1 VQFAATLARH
11 VKPVNCVRFSPNGQY
26 LASASD
32 GGIVVLW
39 RQTSAPVR
47 VAAMFGA
54 EEDDCCDPS
63 NGMADDYVEHWG
75 AAQMFRASDL
85 EDIYDLAW
93 SPDSRFIL
101 FGLTDHS
108 VQIWD
113 VTSGQKV
120 KVIKEHGHFV
130 QGAAWDPLNVFIATQ
145 SADR

>member
-1 VQFAATLARH
+1 M
-11 VKPVNCVRFSPNGQY
+11 KPVNCVRFSPNGQY

-32 GGIVVLW
+32 GGIVTLW

-47 VAAMFGA
+47 GAAIFGA
-54 EEDDCCDPS
+54 DEES
-63 NGMADDYVEHWG
+63 AEEMNSDYVEYWG
-75 AAQMFRASDL
+75 ASQMFRASDM

-113 VTSGQKV
+113 VTSGNAHESHINLFLGRPKSKGHQGTRAFRSRYRLGS
-120 KVIKEHGHFV
+120 IKRFHRHPV
-130 QGAAWDPLNVFIATQ
+130 C
-145 SADR
+145 

>member
-1 VQFAATLARH
+1 MQFAATLARH

-47 VAAMFGA
+47 GTTLFGA
-54 EEDDCCDPS
+54 DEEEAGEAS
-63 NGMADDYVEHWG
+63 MAGEDYVEHWG

-113 VTSGQKV
+113 VTSG
-120 KVIKEHGHFV
+120 
-130 QGAAWDPLNVFIATQ
+130 T
-145 SADR
+145 SA